1 MTPVRQQ
8 SHQATPRLCG
18 SLPIA
23 VLILCTVLLSACGRG
38 GFSGLE
44 ALPVDD
50 YLEKPRNFL
59 GNTYQLSGQID
70 SQIEWE
76 EGLGR
81 ILAVKAAGGASR
93 IPVFVPDAVEQNL
106 YVGQRYKMRVNIRK
120 GGLIYV
126 EDLRKF

>member
-1 MTPVRQQ
+1 MTPVKQHR
-8 SHQATPRLCG
+8 HQMNPLLRG
-18 SLPIA
+18 SLLFV
-23 VLILCTVLLSACGRG
+23 VLILCSVLLSGCGKG
-38 GFSGLE
+38 GYSGLE

-59 GNTYQLSGQID
+59 GNTYQVAGQID

-81 ILAVKAAGGASR
+81 ILAVEAAGAASR

-106 YVGQRYKMRVNIRK
+106 YVGQRYNMRVNIRK